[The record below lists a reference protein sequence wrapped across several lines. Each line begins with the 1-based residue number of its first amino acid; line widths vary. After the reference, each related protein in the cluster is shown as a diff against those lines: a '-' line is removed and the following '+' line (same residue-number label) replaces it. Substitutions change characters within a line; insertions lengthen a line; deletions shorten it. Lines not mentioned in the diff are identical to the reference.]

1 MFNLPVECPHCGN
14 SITHNWRNH
23 IVSSDV
29 IDDDRG
35 MGSEREH
42 TIECEEFECPN
53 CGKTFSVTGSIYE
66 YPEGALN
73 YYELETRI
81 KILIMFLHGEV
92 VASPILI
99 EI

>member
-66 YPEGALN
+66 YPEGAIN
-73 YYELETRI
+73 YYELETN
-81 KILIMFLHGEV
+81 
-92 VASPILI
+92 
-99 EI
+99 